1 MIKRITGAFFPFQL
15 IFVSPFKRSLLFN
28 TYISII
34 LLMSLTRTKPLF
46 IRRIQEPPTKRI
58 KEKHDPSQ
66 HVKLEDS
73 ERYFLRFL
81 VNLKVNIN
89 LKEKKRRKE
98 KEAERTRK
106 RQRSSLQVAVN
117 KGAKN

>member
-1 MIKRITGAFFPFQL
+1 MIKRITGSFFPFQL
-15 IFVSPFKRSLLFN
+15 IFVSPFKKGPVFD
-28 TYISII
+28 TYISSI
-34 LLMSLTRTKPLF
+34 LLMSFTRTKPFF
-46 IRRIQEPPTKRI
+46 ISRIQEPPTKRI

-73 ERYFLRFL
+73 ERYFSRSLGII
-81 VNLKVNIN
+81 KVIIN

-98 KEAERTRK
+98 KEAERKRK
-106 RQRSSLQVAVN
+106 RQGSSLQVAVN